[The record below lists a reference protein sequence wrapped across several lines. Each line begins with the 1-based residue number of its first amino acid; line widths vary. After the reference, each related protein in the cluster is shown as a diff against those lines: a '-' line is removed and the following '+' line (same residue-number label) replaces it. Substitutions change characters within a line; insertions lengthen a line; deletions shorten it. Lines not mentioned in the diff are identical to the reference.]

1 MSSDLD
7 INNHILNSIWTLWY
21 HSSDNKE
28 WDINSFQKISRIDNL
43 LDFWKLY
50 NSLTNIHLQY
60 GMFFLMRNDILP
72 MWEEERNKDGGSWS
86 FKIMKKETISAW
98 VELSVSAI
106 GENIMLDDIYS
117 EHINGIT
124 ISPKK
129 NFSIIKIWISDKKFD
144 DIQYLNKQIPNFNF
158 EEAIFKPHIET

>member
-1 MSSDLD
+1 MSYDSDRK
-7 INNHILNSIWTLWY
+7 NHILHSIWTLWY

-28 WDINSFQKISRIDNL
+28 WDINSYQKISSVDNL

-50 NSLTNIHLQY
+50 NSLTNIHLQH

-72 MWEEERNKDGGSWS
+72 MWEEDRNKDGGSWS
-86 FKIMKKETISAW
+86 FKIAKKETISAW

-106 GENIMLDDIYS
+106 GENIMLDEINTKY
-117 EHINGIT
+117 INGIT

-129 NFSIIKIWISDKKFD
+129 NFSIIKIWISDKKID
-144 DIQYLNKQIPNFNF
+144 DIQYLNKQISNFNL
-158 EEAIFKPHIET
+158 EEAIFKPHI